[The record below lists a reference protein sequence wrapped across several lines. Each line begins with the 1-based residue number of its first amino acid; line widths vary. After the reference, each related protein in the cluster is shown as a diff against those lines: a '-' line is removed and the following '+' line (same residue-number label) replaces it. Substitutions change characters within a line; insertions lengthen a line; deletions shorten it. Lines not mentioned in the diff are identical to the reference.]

1 MPAFKAPTRRTLLK
15 GLLAAALAVPAFFS
29 SPSADAADAGATIRI
44 GWQKGGTLA
53 VIRARGQF
61 EERLKNDGIAVQWNE
76 FAAGPQ
82 MLEALNVGSIDF
94 GVVGETPPV
103 FAQAAGADL
112 LYVATEPPSPKA
124 EVILVPKDSPIKT
137 VADLKGKRVVLNKGS
152 NVHYLLVRALE
163 SAGLKYSDVD
173 VAFLAPADARAAFE
187 KGAVDAWAIWD
198 PFAAAA
204 ETQSGARRL
213 ADGTGLVD
221 NNIFYI
227 GTKPF
232 ADKNPAVLARIL
244 EEIKAEGQWI
254 AGNLDAAA
262 AIVGPQINLDPAIA
276 RIAVGRYNYGVSTLS
291 DEVTLRQQAIAD
303 TFHDLKLI
311 PRKLDVASVVWRPAV
326 AAR

>member
-1 MPAFKAPTRRTLLK
+1 MQNLFLPTRRGLLK
-15 GLLAAALAVPAFFS
+15 GLLGAALAVPVLFS
-29 SPSADAADAGATIRI
+29 SPAAQAAEKAEIRI

-53 VIRARGQF
+53 VIHARGEF
-61 EERLKNDGIAVQWNE
+61 EQRLQAEGVTVTWTE

-112 LYVATEPPSPKA
+112 LYVATEPPSPQA
-124 EVILVPKDSPIKT
+124 EVILVPKDSPIQT
-137 VADLKGKRVVLNKGS
+137 LADLKGKRVVLNKGS

-163 SAGLKYSDVD
+163 SVGLKYSDVD

-187 KGAVDAWAIWD
+187 RGAVDAWAIWD

-227 GTKPF
+227 GTKSF
-232 ADKNPAVLARIL
+232 ADKHPAVLARIV
-244 EEIKAEGQWI
+244 EEINTEGQWI
-254 AGNLDAAA
+254 ANNLDAVA

-276 RIAVGRYNYGVSTLS
+276 RIAVGRYSYGVSTLS
-291 DEVTLRQQAIAD
+291 DEIVRRQQAIAD

-311 PRKLDVASVVWRPAV
+311 PRKLDVASVVWQPAV